1 MLPEYSMISKQDKIL
16 AQRFL
21 WAFSVGGDES
31 FQSRNQKQSQ
41 PNPNASR
48 SSKSPSQ
55 ICIPSKTIR
64 SRCWTMR
71 LCSGRWRAWP
81 SLACWLLSLPGPERK
96 PANKKSSPQEN
107 LTEGNLQERMSKN
120 EQHKKAAAER
130 RPEKSGRDQGCFGK
144 PVESI
149 STGGRSSSVE
159 RYSMTL
165 P

>member
-1 MLPEYSMISKQDKIL
+1 M
-16 AQRFL
+16 
-21 WAFSVGGDES
+21 
-31 FQSRNQKQSQ
+31 
-41 PNPNASR
+41 AS
-48 SSKSPSQ
+48 
-55 ICIPSKTIR
+55 CKTIVTVVTVVTDR
-64 SRCWTMR
+64 RNAKGAMTMNFEMMQV
-71 LCSGRWRAWP
+71 SIQQEKAEKY
-81 SLACWLLSLPGPERK
+81 ALLMPQLK

-107 LTEGNLQERMSKN
+107 LTEGNLQERVSKN

-130 RPEKSGRDQGCFGK
+130 RPEKSERDQGCFGN